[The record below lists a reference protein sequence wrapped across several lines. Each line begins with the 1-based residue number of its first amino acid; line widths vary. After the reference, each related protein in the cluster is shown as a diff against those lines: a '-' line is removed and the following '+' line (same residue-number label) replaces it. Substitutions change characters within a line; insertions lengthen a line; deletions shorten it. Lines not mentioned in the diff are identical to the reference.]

1 MELKENRDLVIA
13 LKHAKAEKEIMLPR
27 LLEMLKEQKKDI
39 SMSTLKRV
47 FKEGSED
54 DDSFNYSSTL
64 KPLAEILLDDDDESF
79 ISHEVANLRAEL
91 KEKDAIIDNL
101 NIQVESL
108 QKEIRQ
114 IREEETRRLNFM
126 KNQIELKDRRMD
138 TKDELIQ
145 RVMDRNDKKDAAI
158 QELMEENKKLDES
171 LRDLMSRC
179 QLCDKKI

>member
-13 LKHAKAEKEIMLPR
+13 LKQAKAEKEIMLPR
-27 LLEMLKEQKKDI
+27 LFEMLKSRKKDI

-54 DDSFNYSSTL
+54 NDSFNYSSTL
-64 KPLAEILLDDDDESF
+64 KPIAEILLDDDDESF
-79 ISHEVANLRAEL
+79 ISNEVANLRAEL
-91 KEKDAIIDNL
+91 KEKDGIIDKL
-101 NIQVESL
+101 KLQIDSL
-108 QKEIRQ
+108 YKEIHL
-114 IREEETRRLNFM
+114 IREEESKRLEFM
-126 KNQIELKDRRMD
+126 KNQIELKDKRMD

-158 QELMEENKKLDES
+158 QGLIEENKKLDES

-179 QLCDKKI
+179 QLCDKKV